1 MKKILK
7 INKCLISV
15 SDKVHLIQ
23 LAKKI
28 LARNI
33 EIVSTG
39 NTYKKLK
46 QNGIK
51 AMKVESITKF
61 PEILEGRVKTLH
73 PKIFGGILGD
83 PTKINHKREM
93 RTHKLDK
100 FELIIVNLYPFEKVI
115 EQTND
120 LEKCIEN
127 IDVGGPSMIRAAAKN
142 FNSTVV
148 VIDNKDYAEVIRQ
161 VNEYGGI
168 TLEFRKK
175 LAYKSFERT
184 MLYDAKISL
193 WMRKKL
199 LCKEESN
206 LLLSVNNPNKLR
218 YGENPHQKASFYP
231 MTKNG
236 DLFFEKLSGKELSY
250 NNLNDLK
257 LGLKLTKFF

>member
-1 MKKILK
+1 MKEILK

-168 TLEFRKK
+168 TLEFRKMP
-175 LAYKSFERT
+175 S
-184 MLYDAKISL
+184 S
-193 WMRKKL
+193 
-199 LCKEESN
+199 
-206 LLLSVNNPNKLR
+206 
-218 YGENPHQKASFYP
+218 
-231 MTKNG
+231 
-236 DLFFEKLSGKELSY
+236 
-250 NNLNDLK
+250 
-257 LGLKLTKFF
+257 